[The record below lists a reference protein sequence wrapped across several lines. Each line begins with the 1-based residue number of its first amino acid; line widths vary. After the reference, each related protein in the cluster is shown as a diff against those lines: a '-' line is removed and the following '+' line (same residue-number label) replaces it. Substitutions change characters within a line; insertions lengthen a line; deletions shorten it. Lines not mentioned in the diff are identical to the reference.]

1 VVQQFGQPPRID
13 EERLQA
19 AVAVCAKAGANLV
32 YLFGSQAR
40 GKVWAES
47 DVDLALLLG
56 SAIPSERYGEVRV
69 ELIAELMSVFGS
81 NKVDVVV
88 LNGAPPLLVY
98 EGVIQ
103 GGRLLFEKDR
113 LARIRF
119 EVRAFQEYVDTAR
132 LREIQNR
139 YLKEAIRGR
148 AAALGPEE
156 KSRATTG
163 RPSDRVVKVG

>member
-1 VVQQFGQPPRID
+1 
-13 EERLQA
+13 
-19 AVAVCAKAGANLV
+19 LV

-47 DVDLALLLG
+47 DVDLAVLLG
-56 SAIPSERYGEVRV
+56 SSVPRERYGEVRV
-69 ELIAELMSVFGS
+69 QLISELMSVFAS
-81 NKVDVVV
+81 NDVDVVV
-88 LNGAPPLLVY
+88 LNEAPPLLVY

-119 EVRAFQEYVDTAR
+119 EVRAFQEYVDTGP

-139 YLKEAIRGR
+139 YLKEAIRER
-148 AAALGPEE
+148 AGALGSE
-156 KSRATTG
+156 G
-163 RPSDRVVKVG
+163 RKQGHTW